1 MLRSRDSER
10 QAAHWVHPQLTSMA
24 RVTHPAGQSCMK
36 GNISVLVWPFG
47 FYKVYNHLEEGQHDQ
62 VLGSEEACPR
72 ALPRLDG

>member
-1 MLRSRDSER
+1 
-10 QAAHWVHPQLTSMA
+10 
-24 RVTHPAGQSCMK
+24 MK